1 VNLRNLYT
9 EAGFQLPD
17 LDRMVVHDVEM
28 LERPITLSFVLYSKT
43 PVQQAGV
50 RDVRLESSS
59 TAGHR
64 IAELVYSHHEY
75 QAVLGDIAA
84 RRREYDKALE
94 LYSRAWPMGS
104 AVRTTQEGSFLVIP
118 GAQEF
123 QGRFA
128 MAGWGWGEPKP
139 YGPTLARPMKDL
151 VGTIPMLA
159 KPGLKLQLHFQ
170 PPTSYAVR
178 WDDEAWQKIS
188 PGQSFPVP
196 AEAQVR
202 ELSVIPDQA
211 AALSGISAVEP

>member
-1 VNLRNLYT
+1 
-9 EAGFQLPD
+9 
-17 LDRMVVHDVEM
+17 
-28 LERPITLSFVLYSKT
+28 
-43 PVQQAGV
+43 
-50 RDVRLESSS
+50 
-59 TAGHR
+59 
-64 IAELVYSHHEY
+64 
-75 QAVLGDIAA
+75 
-84 RRREYDKALE
+84 
-94 LYSRAWPMGS
+94 
-104 AVRTTQEGSFLVIP
+104 
-118 GAQEF
+118 
-123 QGRFA
+123 
-128 MAGWGWGEPKP
+128 
-139 YGPTLARPMKDL
+139 MKDL